1 LVPGVCLVA
10 VFGVKQPPKLA
21 KNTGGGCPVEVA
33 STAVCDRLDPKPQAA
48 EHGPVLRQSR

>member
-1 LVPGVCLVA
+1 VPGVCLVA